1 MDYWI
6 NGLMD
11 MEGKMSEY
19 TTLRNLNRGYM
30 KLEVWQKAIE
40 LHKLISETIESAS
53 VDYKSKSQI
62 LDAAQSVSSNISE
75 GYSRR
80 SIKEY
85 LQFLYVSLG
94 SLSETLTRSI
104 GLLNTKKT
112 SQDKF
117 HEIDVLHYEV
127 GNKLLRLVESLQK
140 KKDDGTWNDRV
151 FDEIMDYNPNSNNPL
166 IQ

>member
-1 MDYWI
+1 MA
-6 NGLMD
+6 
-11 MEGKMSEY
+11 EY

-85 LQFLYVSLG
+85 LQSLYISLG
-94 SLSETLTRSI
+94 SLSETLTRSV
-104 GLLNTKKT
+104 GFLNTRKV

-127 GNKLLRLVESLQK
+127 ENKLLRLVESLQK
-140 KKDDGTWNDRV
+140 KKDDGTWNDRI
-151 FDEIMDYNPNSNNPL
+151 FDEITDYNPNSNNPP